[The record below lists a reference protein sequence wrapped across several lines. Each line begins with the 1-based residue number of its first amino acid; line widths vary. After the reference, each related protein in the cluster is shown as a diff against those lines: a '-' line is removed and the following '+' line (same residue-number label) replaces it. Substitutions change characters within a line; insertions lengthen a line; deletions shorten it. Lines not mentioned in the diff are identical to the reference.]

1 MQEFTSDGVRLA
13 FLDLAPTTQDKGEP
27 ILLIHGF
34 ASNHGVNWVFPQW
47 VKTLTHAGRRTIVFD
62 NRGHGRSGKPH
73 DPAQYS
79 PWVMARDAVNLLDRL
94 GVARA
99 DVMGYSLGARIAAHL
114 ALASPER
121 LRGLVL
127 GGLGFHLV
135 DGEGLPA
142 GIADAMEAPSLEVLT
157 DPMQRMFR
165 SFAEATK
172 SDLQALAACMR
183 GSRQTVSRA
192 EVARITAPTLI
203 CVGSED
209 DVAGP
214 PRPLA
219 RLMPNARALLL
230 PGRDHNKAVGDK
242 LYKEAVLAFLDDIAA

>member
-183 GSRQTVSRA
+183 GSRHAMSEA
-192 EVARITAPTLI
+192 EVGAIKAPTLI

-214 PRPLA
+214 PQPLA